1 MPIYQNNA
9 YQFKN
14 TEHAANLFGLTEPGY
29 IYTRIHNPTTTVF
42 EERVALL
49 EGGVGALAVASGM
62 AAITLAILNIAE
74 AVMKLS
80 LLQIYMAEP
89 IIYLRLHFL
98 NMESK

>member
-1 MPIYQNNA
+1 MSEKKYRIETLSVHGGLQPDPVTGARAVPIYQNNA

-14 TEHAANLFGLTEPGY
+14 TEHAANLFGLAEPGY

-74 AVMKLS
+74 AW
-80 LLQIYMAEP
+80 
-89 IIYLRLHFL
+89 
-98 NMESK
+98 